1 MTDNHAAD
9 FPTMDPVTEASFQMT
24 LPVFSQLLEPVGIA
38 PALNFDS
45 SGRLLCNQLPDLAL
59 RTRIRFIIDRS
70 VRFELSGD
78 EEVRRLLKHWR
89 AELSPQLEGSEEEDF
104 VSGFEDDEAL
114 LDMASDAPII
124 RLVNHL
130 FARALDLN
138 ASDIHFEPNEH
149 SLNVRCRVDGI
160 MTRIEKLPVKIH
172 TAVASRLKLMAR
184 LDIGEKRLPQ
194 DGRIDYQ
201 LGSNQLDMRVS
212 TLPGVHGESVV
223 LRILD
228 RSDTALALTALG
240 MPESILKQYQ
250 GVITQPHGMILITG
264 PTGSG
269 KTTTLY
275 ATLEKINSEKQKIIT
290 VEDPV
295 EYQLDG
301 ITQIQANASI
311 GLSFAAG
318 LRSIVRQDPDVLMV
332 GEIRDHETAEIAIES
347 ALTGHLVFSTL
358 HTNDAA
364 GAVTRLQ
371 DMGVEG
377 YLISS
382 SLLAIQAQRLVRRV
396 CTDCASTGQ
405 ISADELAVLQIT
417 REQCPE
423 INRGQGCES
432 CGHTGYRGRVGLYE
446 LLLMSDA
453 IRHHVAS
460 GADANVIRN
469 EAISAGM
476 RTLREDA
483 LDKLKAGLTTPEEVV
498 RVTRAL

>member
-1 MTDNHAAD
+1 M
-9 FPTMDPVTEASFQMT
+9 SFQPMT
-24 LPVFSQLLEPVGIA
+24 MPIFSQLLEPQGIA
-38 PALNFDS
+38 PAQDFEE
-45 SGRLLCNQLPDLAL
+45 SGKLICGHTPSIEL
-59 RTRIRFIIDRS
+59 RAKIRYITR
-70 VRFELSGD
+70 ELVSFRVSND
-78 EEVRRLLKHWR
+78 EEVRRLMKHWR
-89 AELSPQLEGSEEEDF
+89 AELSPEIDNDDDDIL
-104 VSGFEDDEAL
+104 VSGFEDDEQL
-114 LDMASDAPII
+114 KDLASEAPII

-138 ASDIHFEPNEH
+138 ASDIHFEPNESH
-149 SLNVRCRVDGI
+149 LDVRCRVDGI
-160 MTRIEKLPVKIH
+160 MTRIERLPVKIH

-201 LGSNQLDMRVS
+201 FDNQHLDMRVS

-228 RSDTALALTALG
+228 RGDMSVDLQQLG
-240 MPESILKQYQ
+240 MPKHILNDYQ
-250 GVITQPHGMILITG
+250 KIVTQPHGMILITG

-295 EYQLDG
+295 EYQLEG

-318 LRSIVRQDPDVLMV
+318 LRSIVRQDPDILMV

-396 CTDCASTGQ
+396 CPDCYKTHELSSDEATVLE
-405 ISADELAVLQIT
+405 ISQEI
-417 REQCPE
+417 CPS
-423 INRGQGCES
+423 IKRGSGCER
-432 CGHTGYRGRVGLYE
+432 CGSTGYRGRVGLYE
-446 LLLMSDA
+446 LLPMSDA
-453 IRHHVAS
+453 IRHHIAT
-460 GADANVIRN
+460 GADANVIR
-469 EAISAGM
+469 EQAISEGM
-476 RTLREDA
+476 ETLRQDA
-483 LDKLKAGLTTPEEVV
+483 LAKLQAGLTTPEEVV

>member
-9 FPTMDPVTEASFQMT
+9 IPAIGSVTEASFQMT

-45 SGRLLCNQLPDLAL
+45 SGRLLCNQLPGLAL

-114 LDMASDAPII
+114 LDMTSDAPII

-160 MTRIEKLPVKIH
+160 MTGIEKLPVKIH
-172 TAVASRLKLMAR
+172 NAVASRLKLMAR

-201 LGSNQLDMRVS
+201 LGSKQLDMRVS

>member
-1 MTDNHAAD
+1 M
-9 FPTMDPVTEASFQMT
+9 PYSPMT
-24 LPVFSQLLEPVGIA
+24 LSIFTQLLEPEGIA
-38 PALNFDS
+38 PAKDFEE
-45 SGRLLCNQLPDLAL
+45 SGSLICNQLPSIAF
-59 RTRIRFIIDRS
+59 RSKVRFIVGEI
-70 VRFELSGD
+70 VRFKVGAD
-78 EEVRRLLKHWR
+78 EEVRRLMRYWR
-89 AELSPQLEGSEEEDF
+89 AELSPQIESNEDDHF

-114 LDMASDAPII
+114 IDLASEAPII

-138 ASDIHFEPNEH
+138 ASDIHFEPNEAY
-149 SLNVRCRVDGI
+149 LYVRCRVDGI
-160 MTRIEKLPVKIH
+160 MTRIERLPIRIH
-172 TAVASRLKLMAR
+172 TAVASRLKLMAK

-194 DGRIDYQ
+194 DGRINYQ
-201 LGSNQLDMRVS
+201 IGSKQLDMRVS

-228 RSDTALALTALG
+228 RSDTTVDLSRLG
-240 MPESILKQYQ
+240 MPGNVLTNYQ
-250 GVITQPHGMILITG
+250 SVISQPHGMILITG

-275 ATLEKINSEKQKIIT
+275 ATLEKINSERQKIIT

-295 EYQLDG
+295 EYQLEG

-318 LRSIVRQDPDVLMV
+318 LRSIVRQDPDILMV

-382 SLLAIQAQRLVRRV
+382 SLLAIQAQRLVRRI
-396 CTDCASTGQ
+396 CTDCAETHFLSEDEAIVLEIG
-405 ISADELAVLQIT
+405 ISSCPKLQ
-417 REQCPE
+417 
-423 INRGQGCES
+423 RGKGCER

-446 LLLMSDA
+446 LLMMSDA
-453 IRHHVAS
+453 IRHHIAS
-460 GADANVIRN
+460 GADANIIRD
-469 EAISAGM
+469 EAIIEGM
-476 RTLREDA
+476 KTLREDA
-483 LDKLKAGLTTPEEVV
+483 IEKLKAGLTTPEEVV
-498 RVTRAL
+498 RVTRAI

>member
-1 MTDNHAAD
+1 METETIDNAI
-9 FPTMDPVTEASFQMT
+9 T
-24 LPVFSQLLEPVGIA
+24 LPIFSQLLEPEGIA
-38 PALNFDS
+38 PAQDFQE
-45 SGRLLCNQLPDLAL
+45 SGKLLCNSLPSIQL
-59 RTRIRFIIDRS
+59 RSQIRFIVGGS
-70 VRFELSGD
+70 LEFVLSED
-78 EEVRRLLKHWR
+78 AEVRRMLKHWR
-89 AELSPQLEGSEEEDF
+89 AELSPQIEGSDDDVF
-104 VSGFEDDEAL
+104 VSGFDEDDAL
-114 LDMASDAPII
+114 MDMASDAPII

-138 ASDIHFEPNEH
+138 ASDIHFEPNENT
-149 SLNVRCRVDGI
+149 LDVRCRVDGI
-160 MTRIEKLPVKIH
+160 MTRIERLPAKIH

-201 LGSNQLDMRVS
+201 IGSNQLDMRVS

-228 RSDTALALTALG
+228 RSDTAVDLQQLG
-240 MPESILKQYQ
+240 MPEQVLQDYQ
-250 GVITQPHGMILITG
+250 SVVTQPHGMILITG

-275 ATLEKINSEKQKIIT
+275 ATLEKINDEKRKIIT

-295 EYQLDG
+295 EYQLEG

-382 SLLAIQAQRLVRRV
+382 SLLGIQAQRLVRRV
-396 CTDCASTGQ
+396 CTDCQ
-405 ISADELAVLQIT
+405 EEHPISEDELTVLQI
-417 REQCPE
+417 EAQECPT
-423 INRGQGCES
+423 IVRGRGCEA
-432 CGHTGYRGRVGLYE
+432 CGQTGYRGRVGLYE

-453 IRHHVAS
+453 IRHHIAS
-460 GADANVIRN
+460 GADANVIRD
-469 EAISAGM
+469 EAIASGM
-476 RTLREDA
+476 RTLRQDA
-483 LDKLKAGLTTPEEVV
+483 LEKLKAGLTTPEEVV

>member
-1 MTDNHAAD
+1 MTEPGNPSVATA
-9 FPTMDPVTEASFQMT
+9 TAINLS
-24 LPVFSQLLEPVGIA
+24 LFSELLEPEGMA
-38 PALNFDS
+38 PAQDFVGT
-45 SGRLLCNQLPDLAL
+45 GRLLCDRVPSIQLRAKV
-59 RTRIRFIIDRS
+59 RFILGSRISFQIAEDA
-70 VRFELSGD
+70 
-78 EEVRRLLKHWR
+78 EVRRMMKHWR
-89 AELSPQLEGSEEEDF
+89 AELSPRIEGSDEEMF
-104 VSGFEDDEAL
+104 VSGFDDDESL
-114 LDMASDAPII
+114 LDTASDAPII

-130 FARALDLN
+130 FARALDLD
-138 ASDIHFEPNEH
+138 ASDIHFEPSEH
-149 SLNVRCRVDGI
+149 HLDVRCRVDGI
-160 MTRIEKLPVKIH
+160 MARVERLPVKIH

-194 DGRIDYQ
+194 DGRINYQ
-201 LGSNQLDMRVS
+201 IGSNQLDLRVS

-228 RSDTALALTALG
+228 RSDTTVELQQLG
-240 MPESILKQYQ
+240 MPKQVLSDYQ
-250 GVITQPHGMILITG
+250 SVITQPHGMVLITG

-269 KTTTLY
+269 KTTSLY
-275 ATLEKINSEKQKIIT
+275 ATLEKINDEKRKIIT

-295 EYQLDG
+295 EYQLEG
-301 ITQIQANASI
+301 ITQIQANAGI

-382 SLLAIQAQRLVRRV
+382 SLLAVQAQRLVRRV
-396 CTDCASTGQ
+396 CTACSETVA
-405 ISADELAVLQIT
+405 ISDDELEVLDIS
-417 REQCPE
+417 RADCPE
-423 INRGQGCES
+423 IRRGRGCEA
-432 CGHTGYRGRVGLYE
+432 CGHTGYRRRVGLYE
-446 LLLMSDA
+446 LMLMSDA
-453 IRHHVAS
+453 IRHLIAS
-460 GADANVIRN
+460 GADANVIR
-469 EAISAGM
+469 EQAIADGM

-483 LDKLKAGLTTPEEVV
+483 LEKLRQGITTPEEVV

>member
-1 MTDNHAAD
+1 MTMPDHNPTEQDLPFAAM
-9 FPTMDPVTEASFQMT
+9 TM
-24 LPVFSQLLEPVGIA
+24 PVFSQLLEPQGIA
-38 PALNFDS
+38 PANDYVDT
-45 SGRLLCNQLPDLAL
+45 GRLICSQLPAIEL
-59 RTRIRFIIDRS
+59 RARIRFIVGTEVTFDLRS
-70 VRFELSGD
+70 ED
-78 EEVRRLLKHWR
+78 EVRRLMKHWR
-89 AELSPQLEGSEEEDF
+89 AELSPQIDSSDEEIF
-104 VSGFEDDEAL
+104 VSGFEDDEEL
-114 LDMASDAPII
+114 IDLASEAPII

-138 ASDIHFEPNEH
+138 ASDIHFEPNEQH
-149 SLNVRCRVDGI
+149 LDVRCRVDGI
-160 MTRIEKLPVKIH
+160 MTRIERLPVKIH
-172 TAVASRLKLMAR
+172 TAVASRLKLMAK

-201 LGSNQLDMRVS
+201 VGSKRLDMRVS

-228 RSDTALALTALG
+228 RSDMSVDLQQLG
-240 MPESILKQYQ
+240 MPAKVLRDYQ
-250 GVITQPHGMILITG
+250 SVITQPHGMILITG

-275 ATLEKINSEKQKIIT
+275 ATLEKISTEKQKIIT

-371 DMGVEG
+371 DMGVES

-396 CTDCASTGQ
+396 CTDCAETVELS
-405 ISADELAVLQIT
+405 SDEAEVLGIT
-417 REQCPE
+417 TEECPS
-423 INRGQGCES
+423 IQRGKGCET
-432 CGHTGYRGRVGLYE
+432 CGSTGYRGRVGLYE
-446 LLLMSDA
+446 LLLLSDA
-453 IRHHVAS
+453 IRHHIAT
-460 GADANVIRN
+460 GADANVIRE
-469 EAISAGM
+469 EAIKAGM
-476 RTLREDA
+476 KTLRQDA
-483 LDKLKAGLTTPEEVV
+483 IEKLKAGLTTPEEVV

>member
-1 MTDNHAAD
+1 M
-9 FPTMDPVTEASFQMT
+9 PYSPMT
-24 LPVFSQLLEPVGIA
+24 LSIFTQLLEPEGIA
-38 PALNFDS
+38 PAKDFEE
-45 SGRLLCNQLPDLAL
+45 SGSLICNQLPSIAF
-59 RTRIRFIIDRS
+59 RSKVRFIVGEI
-70 VRFELSGD
+70 VRFKVGAD
-78 EEVRRLLKHWR
+78 EEVRRLMRYWR
-89 AELSPQLEGSEEEDF
+89 AELSPQIESNEDDHF
-104 VSGFEDDEAL
+104 VSGFEDDEEL
-114 LDMASDAPII
+114 IDLASEAPII

-138 ASDIHFEPNEH
+138 ASDIHFEPNEAY
-149 SLNVRCRVDGI
+149 LNVRCRVDGI
-160 MTRIEKLPVKIH
+160 MTRIERLPIRIH
-172 TAVASRLKLMAR
+172 TAVASRLKLMAK

-194 DGRIDYQ
+194 DGRINYQ
-201 LGSNQLDMRVS
+201 IGSKQLDMRVS

-228 RSDTALALTALG
+228 RSDTTVDLSRLG
-240 MPESILKQYQ
+240 MPGNVLTNYQ
-250 GVITQPHGMILITG
+250 SVISQPHGMILITG

-275 ATLEKINSEKQKIIT
+275 ATLEKINSERQKIIT

-295 EYQLDG
+295 EYQLEG

-318 LRSIVRQDPDVLMV
+318 LRSIVRQDPDILMV

-396 CTDCASTGQ
+396 CTDCAETHFLSEDEAIVLEIDIST
-405 ISADELAVLQIT
+405 
-417 REQCPE
+417 CPK
-423 INRGQGCES
+423 IQRGKGCER

-446 LLLMSDA
+446 LLMMTDA
-453 IRHHVAS
+453 IRHHIAS
-460 GADANVIRN
+460 GADANIIRD
-469 EAISAGM
+469 EAIIEGM
-476 RTLREDA
+476 KTLREDA
-483 LDKLKAGLTTPEEVV
+483 IEKLKAGLTTPEEVV
-498 RVTRAL
+498 RVTRAI

>member
-1 MTDNHAAD
+1 MTDNQAAD
-9 FPTMDPVTEASFQMT
+9 IPAMGPVTEASFQMT

-38 PALNFDS
+38 PALDFDS

-78 EEVRRLLKHWR
+78 EELRRLLKHWR

-228 RSDTALALTALG
+228 RSDTAVALTALG

-396 CTDCASTGQ
+396 CTDCASTDP

>member
-1 MTDNHAAD
+1 MSVEMAEVVETSREMTANEGAMSL
-9 FPTMDPVTEASFQMT
+9 T
-24 LPVFSQLLEPVGIA
+24 VFSQLLEPEGIA
-38 PALNFDS
+38 PAQDFETS
-45 SGRLLCNQLPDLAL
+45 KVLLCNRAPSIEL
-59 RTRIRFIIDRS
+59 RAKIRFIVGS
-70 VRFELSGD
+70 GVQFEISND
-78 EEVRRLLKHWR
+78 DEVRRMLKHWR
-89 AELSPQLEGSEEEDF
+89 AELSPQIEGSDDDVF

-114 LDMASDAPII
+114 LDLASDAPII

-138 ASDIHFEPNEH
+138 ASDIHFEPNENY
-149 SLNVRCRVDGI
+149 LDVRCRVDGI
-160 MTRIEKLPVKIH
+160 MTRIERLPIKIH

-228 RSDTALALTALG
+228 RSDTAVELQALG
-240 MPESILKQYQ
+240 MPQQILNDYQ
-250 GVITQPHGMILITG
+250 SVINQPHGMILITG

-275 ATLEKINSEKQKIIT
+275 ATLEKINNATQKIIT

-295 EYQLDG
+295 EYQLEG

-396 CTDCASTGQ
+396 CTDCSETVS
-405 ISADELAVLQIT
+405 INDDELNVLQIDSSICS
-417 REQCPE
+417 EVK
-423 INRGQGCES
+423 RGKGCES
-432 CGHTGYRGRVGLYE
+432 CGMTGYRGRVGLYE
-446 LLLMSDA
+446 LLLMTDA
-453 IRHHVAS
+453 IRHHIAT
-460 GADANVIRN
+460 GADANTIRE
-469 EAISAGM
+469 EAIREGM
-476 RTLREDA
+476 RTLRQDA
-483 LDKLKAGLTTPEEVV
+483 LEKLKSGLTTPEEVV

>member
-1 MTDNHAAD
+1 MI
-9 FPTMDPVTEASFQMT
+9 S
-24 LPVFSQLLEPVGIA
+24 LPMFGQLLEPEGIA
-38 PALNFDS
+38 PAQDFNE
-45 SGRLLCNQLPDLAL
+45 SGELVCNTLPSIEL
-59 RTRIRFIIDRS
+59 RAKIRYIVGEVVKFR
-70 VRFELSGD
+70 RGKGD
-78 EEVRRLLKHWR
+78 EVSRLMKYWR
-89 AELSPQLEGSEEEDF
+89 AELSPQIDQTDDVF
-104 VSGFEDDEAL
+104 VSGFEDDEEL
-114 LDMASDAPII
+114 KDLASEAPII

-130 FARALDLN
+130 FARAMDLN
-138 ASDIHFEPNEH
+138 ASDIHFEPNEDH
-149 SLNVRCRVDGI
+149 LDVRCRVDGI
-160 MTRIEKLPVKIH
+160 MTRIERLPIKIH

-194 DGRIDYQ
+194 DGRIDSRI
-201 LGSNQLDMRVS
+201 GAKQLDMRVS

-228 RSDTALALTALG
+228 RSDTAVSLQQLG
-240 MPESILKQYQ
+240 MPESILGKYQ
-250 GVITQPHGMILITG
+250 QLITQPHGMILITG

-295 EYQLDG
+295 EYQLEG
-301 ITQIQANASI
+301 ITQIQANSSI
-311 GLSFAAG
+311 GLTFAAG

-382 SLLAIQAQRLVRRV
+382 SLLAIQAQRLVRRI
-396 CTDCASTGQ
+396 CTDCKIEQPLSL
-405 ISADELAVLQIT
+405 DEANVLQIDAKDY
-417 REQCPE
+417 PVLH
-423 INRGQGCES
+423 RGTGCER
-432 CGHTGYRGRVGLYE
+432 CGGSGYRGRIGLYE
-446 LLLMSDA
+446 LLVMSDT
-453 IRHHVAS
+453 IRHHIAS
-460 GADANVIRN
+460 GADANVIRDQ
-469 EAISAGM
+469 AISEGM
-476 RTLREDA
+476 RTLRQDA
-483 LDKLKAGLTTPEEVV
+483 LEKLGAGLTTPEEVV
-498 RVTRAL
+498 RVTRAI

>member
-1 MTDNHAAD
+1 
-9 FPTMDPVTEASFQMT
+9 
-24 LPVFSQLLEPVGIA
+24 
-38 PALNFDS
+38 
-45 SGRLLCNQLPDLAL
+45 
-59 RTRIRFIIDRS
+59 
-70 VRFELSGD
+70 
-78 EEVRRLLKHWR
+78 
-89 AELSPQLEGSEEEDF
+89 
-104 VSGFEDDEAL
+104 
-114 LDMASDAPII
+114 MA
-124 RLVNHL
+124 
-130 FARALDLN
+130 
-138 ASDIHFEPNEH
+138 
-149 SLNVRCRVDGI
+149 
-160 MTRIEKLPVKIH
+160 K
-172 TAVASRLKLMAR
+172 

-201 LGSNQLDMRVS
+201 IGSNQLDMRVS

-228 RSDTALALTALG
+228 RSDTAVELQALG
-240 MPESILKQYQ
+240 MPVEILQNYQ
-250 GVITQPHGMILITG
+250 SVITQPHGMILITG

-301 ITQIQANASI
+301 ITQIQANSSI

-318 LRSIVRQDPDVLMV
+318 LRSIVRQDPDIVMV

-396 CTDCASTGQ
+396 CTDCAEEVPITP
-405 ISADELAVLQIT
+405 DELAVLQV
-417 REQCPE
+417 EQEECPTLQ
-423 INRGQGCES
+423 RGLGCEA
-432 CGHTGYRGRVGLYE
+432 CGQTGYRGRVGLYE
-446 LLLMSDA
+446 LLMMSDE
-453 IRHHVAS
+453 IRHHIAS
-460 GADANVIRN
+460 GADANIIRD
-469 EAISAGM
+469 EAIKAGM
-476 RTLREDA
+476 RTLRQDA
-483 LDKLKAGLTTPEEVV
+483 LEKLKAGITTPEEVV

>member
-1 MTDNHAAD
+1 
-9 FPTMDPVTEASFQMT
+9 MT
-24 LPVFSQLLEPVGIA
+24 LSIFTQLLEPEGIA
-38 PALNFDS
+38 PAKDFEE
-45 SGRLLCNQLPDLAL
+45 SGSLICNQLPSIAF
-59 RTRIRFIIDRS
+59 RSKVRFIVGEI
-70 VRFELSGD
+70 VRFKVGAD
-78 EEVRRLLKHWR
+78 EEVRRLMRYWR
-89 AELSPQLEGSEEEDF
+89 AELSPQIESNEDDHF
-104 VSGFEDDEAL
+104 VSGFEDDEEL
-114 LDMASDAPII
+114 IDLASEAPII

-138 ASDIHFEPNEH
+138 ASDIHFEPNEAY
-149 SLNVRCRVDGI
+149 LNVRCRVDGI
-160 MTRIEKLPVKIH
+160 MTRIERLPIRIH
-172 TAVASRLKLMAR
+172 TAVASRLKLMAK

-194 DGRIDYQ
+194 DGRINYQ
-201 LGSNQLDMRVS
+201 IGSKQLDMRVS

-228 RSDTALALTALG
+228 RSDTTVDLSRLG
-240 MPESILKQYQ
+240 MPGNVLTNYQ
-250 GVITQPHGMILITG
+250 SVISQPHGMILITG

-275 ATLEKINSEKQKIIT
+275 ATLEKINSERQKIIT

-295 EYQLDG
+295 EYQLEG

-318 LRSIVRQDPDVLMV
+318 LRSIVRQDPDILMV

-396 CTDCASTGQ
+396 CTDCAETHFLSEDEAIVLEIDIST
-405 ISADELAVLQIT
+405 
-417 REQCPE
+417 CPK
-423 INRGQGCES
+423 IQRGKGCER

-446 LLLMSDA
+446 LLMMSDA
-453 IRHHVAS
+453 IRHHIAS
-460 GADANVIRN
+460 GADANIIRD
-469 EAISAGM
+469 EAIIEGM
-476 RTLREDA
+476 KTLREDA
-483 LDKLKAGLTTPEEVV
+483 IEKLRAGLTTPEEVV
-498 RVTRAL
+498 RVTRAI

>member
-1 MTDNHAAD
+1 MTSSRVVGTPA
-9 FPTMDPVTEASFQMT
+9 TGSVTEAPLKMT
-24 LPVFSQLLEPVGIA
+24 LPIFSQLLEPVGIA
-38 PALNFDS
+38 PALDFDS
-45 SGRLLCNQLPDLAL
+45 SGRLLCNQLPGLAL
-59 RTRIRFIIDRS
+59 RTRIRFIINRS
-70 VRFELSGD
+70 VRFELSD
-78 EEVRRLLKHWR
+78 DDKVRRLLKHWR

-114 LDMASDAPII
+114 LDLASDAPVI

-138 ASDIHFEPNEH
+138 ASDIHFEPNED

-160 MTRIEKLPVKIH
+160 MTRIEKLPVKTH

-228 RSDTALALTALG
+228 RGDTAVELTALG
-240 MPESILKQYQ
+240 MPESILKDYQ
-250 GVITQPHGMILITG
+250 SVITQPHGMILITG

-275 ATLEKINSEKQKIIT
+275 ATLEKMNSEKQKIIT

-396 CTDCASTGQ
+396 CTDCTTIDP

-417 REQCPE
+417 REECPE

-453 IRHHVAS
+453 IRHSVAS

-469 EAISAGM
+469 EGIAAGM

>member
-1 MTDNHAAD
+1 
-9 FPTMDPVTEASFQMT
+9 MT
-24 LPVFSQLLEPVGIA
+24 LSIFTQLLEPEGIA
-38 PALNFDS
+38 PAKDFEE
-45 SGRLLCNQLPDLAL
+45 SGSLICSQLPSIAI
-59 RTRIRFIIDRS
+59 RSKVRFIVGEI
-70 VRFELSGD
+70 VRFKVGAD
-78 EEVRRLLKHWR
+78 EEVRRLMKHWR
-89 AELSPQLEGSEEEDF
+89 AELSPQIESNEDDHF
-104 VSGFEDDEAL
+104 VSGFEDDEEL
-114 LDMASDAPII
+114 IDLASEAPII

-138 ASDIHFEPNEH
+138 ASDIHFEPNEAY
-149 SLNVRCRVDGI
+149 LNVRCRVDGI
-160 MTRIEKLPVKIH
+160 MTRIERLPIRIH
-172 TAVASRLKLMAR
+172 TAVASRLKLMAK

-194 DGRIDYQ
+194 DGRINYQ
-201 LGSNQLDMRVS
+201 IGSKQLDMRVS

-228 RSDTALALTALG
+228 RSDTTVDLSRLG
-240 MPESILKQYQ
+240 MPGNVLTNYQ
-250 GVITQPHGMILITG
+250 SVISQPHGMILITG

-275 ATLEKINSEKQKIIT
+275 ATLEKINSERQKIIT

-295 EYQLDG
+295 EYQLEG

-318 LRSIVRQDPDVLMV
+318 LRSIVRQDPDILMV

-396 CTDCASTGQ
+396 CTDCAETHFLSEDEAIVLEIDIST
-405 ISADELAVLQIT
+405 
-417 REQCPE
+417 CPK
-423 INRGQGCES
+423 IQRGKGCER

-446 LLLMSDA
+446 LLMMSDA
-453 IRHHVAS
+453 IRHHIAS
-460 GADANVIRN
+460 GADANIIRD
-469 EAISAGM
+469 EAIIEGM
-476 RTLREDA
+476 KTLREDA
-483 LDKLKAGLTTPEEVV
+483 IEKLKAGLTTPEEVV
-498 RVTRAL
+498 RVTRAI

>member
-1 MTDNHAAD
+1 MSYS
-9 FPTMDPVTEASFQMT
+9 PVTLSIFT
-24 LPVFSQLLEPVGIA
+24 QLLEPEGIA
-38 PALNFDS
+38 PAKDFEE
-45 SGRLLCNQLPDLAL
+45 SGSLICSQLPSIAI
-59 RTRIRFIIDRS
+59 RSKVRFIVGEI
-70 VRFELSGD
+70 VRFKVGAD
-78 EEVRRLLKHWR
+78 EEVRRLMKHWR
-89 AELSPQLEGSEEEDF
+89 AELSPQIESNEDDHF
-104 VSGFEDDEAL
+104 VSGFEDDEEL
-114 LDMASDAPII
+114 IDLASEAPII

-138 ASDIHFEPNEH
+138 ASDIHFEPNEAY
-149 SLNVRCRVDGI
+149 LYVRCRVDGI
-160 MTRIEKLPVKIH
+160 MTRIERLPIRIH
-172 TAVASRLKLMAR
+172 TAVASRLKLMAK

-194 DGRIDYQ
+194 DGRINYQ
-201 LGSNQLDMRVS
+201 IGSKQLDMRVS

-228 RSDTALALTALG
+228 RSDTTVDLSQLG
-240 MPESILKQYQ
+240 MPGNVLTNYQ
-250 GVITQPHGMILITG
+250 GVISQPHGMILITG

-275 ATLEKINSEKQKIIT
+275 ATLEKINSERQKIIT

-295 EYQLDG
+295 EYQLEG

-318 LRSIVRQDPDVLMV
+318 LRSIVRQDPDILMV

-396 CTDCASTGQ
+396 CTDCAETHFLSEDEAIVLEIG
-405 ISADELAVLQIT
+405 ISS
-417 REQCPE
+417 CPK
-423 INRGQGCES
+423 IQRGKGCER

-446 LLLMSDA
+446 LLMMSDA
-453 IRHHVAS
+453 IRHHIAS
-460 GADANVIRN
+460 GADANIIRD
-469 EAISAGM
+469 EAIIEGM
-476 RTLREDA
+476 KTLREDA
-483 LDKLKAGLTTPEEVV
+483 IEKLKAGLTTPEEVV
-498 RVTRAL
+498 RVTRAI